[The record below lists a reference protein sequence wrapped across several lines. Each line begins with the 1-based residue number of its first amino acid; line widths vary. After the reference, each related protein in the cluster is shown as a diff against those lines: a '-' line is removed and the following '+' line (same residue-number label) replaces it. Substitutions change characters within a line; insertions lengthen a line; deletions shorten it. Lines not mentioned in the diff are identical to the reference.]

1 MVICWDKDD
10 IESFG
15 IFKVDVF
22 SFGMLICICKVFDL
36 MMCYYGV
43 SYMFFS
49 LLQEDFKVYDMFC
62 VVDLIG
68 VFQVE
73 SCVQMNFLLCMWLC
87 YFYDLVIEVV
97 II

>member
-10 IESFG
+10 IESLG
-15 IFKVDVF
+15 ILKVDVL

-36 MMCYYGV
+36 MIWYYGI

-62 VVDLIG
+62 EVDFIG

-73 SCVQMNFLLCMWLC
+73 SCVQMNFLFCMCLC